1 MKPRV
6 SDDVLMRAWHSPE
19 PAFVIATEL
28 GIEEKN
34 LTRRWLRL
42 KRQGAIP
49 GNGRDTRRS
58 LWSNRRLVR
67 ALEGDDLN
75 AKSQV
80 LIAITEEFLRRL
92 REAHRIEDVVELRLR
107 R

>member
-1 MKPRV
+1 VKPRTI
-6 SDDVLMRAWHSPE
+6 SNEVLKRAWHSPA

-42 KRQGAIP
+42 KREGVIP
-49 GNGRDTRRS
+49 KGHRDTRRS

-67 ALEGDDLN
+67 ALDGDDPN
-75 AKSQV
+75 AKSKI
-80 LIAITEEFLRRL
+80 LTAITEEFLRRL
-92 REAHRIEDVVELRLR
+92 RQEQRLCR
-107 R
+107 

>member
-42 KRQGAIP
+42 KRQGVIP
-49 GNGRDTRRS
+49 HDGRRDTRRS
-58 LWSNRRLVR
+58 LWSNRRLVQ
-67 ALEGDDLN
+67 ALPDDLN
-75 AKSQV
+75 AKSQR

-92 REAHRIEDVVELRLR
+92 REEQRLCR
-107 R
+107 